1 MFYLTNKKG
10 EIIAYSTS
18 RVDPAM
24 KETDQ
29 EIVEVGNKM
38 FFASQVR
45 KIANA
50 KKKQEKVDEI
60 NIQIAELK
68 AELSATDYKCL
79 KWLEGAM
86 TDEEY
91 AKVKAHRAGLRERI
105 NTLENERDN

>member
-1 MFYLTNKKG
+1 MYYLTNKKG

-50 KKKQEKVDEI
+50 KKKQEKIDEI
-60 NIQIAELK
+60 NIQIADLKTEL
-68 AELSATDYKCL
+68 ASTDYKCL